1 MILYSKP
8 QKATFQMPKKSR
20 PTAQKGQAK
29 FRGKQKR
36 RKLST
41 IRRELLLKNREVAT
55 RKKKQIE
62 PAIIPITIILNK
74 NQKAVLKRHKHTVQ
88 RPPKRKNHIFLKK
101 NPQITC
107 TLYFF
112 AIPLHHQTRRDHIL
126 VEKTNL
132 ERWQSGRLH
141 RS

>member
-8 QKATFQMPKKSR
+8 QKATFPMPKKSR
-20 PTAQKGQAK
+20 PTAQKRQSK
-29 FRGKQKR
+29 FREKQKR
-36 RKLST
+36 RKLNT
-41 IRRELLLKNREVAT
+41 IRREHQLKNGEVPQEKETDRACHYTYYYYTKQTLKNR
-55 RKKKQIE
+55 RKK
-62 PAIIPITIILNK
+62 
-74 NQKAVLKRHKHTVQ
+74 HKHTV
-88 RPPKRKNHIFLKK
+88 PKPHKRKKSHFLKK

-126 VEKTNL
+126 VGKTNL